1 MKKLLLMCA
10 MVVFFSG
17 IKVLSQPIEVQQASN
32 TQIVDDTTAS
42 QQTSVEQ
49 KATEEQQTLE
59 IPEEKGMHQVLKQKF
74 IEGGVTWMTPILILL
89 ILGLSI
95 SIERI
100 IYLNLATINTEKFL
114 TELENT
120 LNTKGVNEAK
130 EYARNV
136 KGPVA
141 SICYQALDRYNQGLE
156 AIEKSIVSYGSVQ
169 STNLEKGLSWLS
181 MVIALAPM
189 LGFLGTVV
197 GMVQAFDAIEAAGD
211 ISPTIV
217 AGGMKVALITT
228 VFGLIVAIIV
238 QIFYNYIVNKID
250 GLVLKMEEAS
260 VSIMDILV
268 HYSEKNKQ

>member
-1 MKKLLLMCA
+1 MKKLFIIVSVALFTG
-10 MVVFFSG
+10 FFNLS
-17 IKVLSQPIEVQQASN
+17 SQPVEVQTATN
-32 TQIVDDTTAS
+32 AQIVDDTTS
-42 QQTSVEQ
+42 TQQSTVTQQPTKEQ
-49 KATEEQQTLE
+49 SLE
-59 IPEEKGMHQVLKQKF
+59 VPEEKGMHQILKQKF
-74 IEGGVTWMTPILILL
+74 IEGGVSWMTPILILL
-89 ILGLSI
+89 IIGLSI

-114 TELENT
+114 NELENK
-120 LNTKGVNEAK
+120 LNTNGIEAAK
-130 EYARNV
+130 DYARSV
-136 KGPVA
+136 RGPVA

-156 AIEKSIVSYGSVQ
+156 AVEKSIVSYGSVQ

-228 VFGLIVAIIV
+228 VFGLIVAIIT

-250 GLVLKMEEAS
+250 GIVLKMEEAS

-268 HYSEKNKQ
+268 HYTEKNK